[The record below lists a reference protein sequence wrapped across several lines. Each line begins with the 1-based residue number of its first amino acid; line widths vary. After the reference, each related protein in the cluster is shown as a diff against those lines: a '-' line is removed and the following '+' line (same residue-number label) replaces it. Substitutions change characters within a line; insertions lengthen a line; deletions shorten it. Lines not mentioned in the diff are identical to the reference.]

1 MINLNLFIELL
12 AASTGV
18 ASVWFAKR
26 NSIWVYPVGLV
37 SVLLYVQ
44 ICYQFGLYADM
55 VVNAYYFI
63 ISVYGWYHWTH
74 KSGEKKDREI
84 GRLSHLSNLLMALG
98 SIGLTYLI
106 FKILQ
111 NYTDSTVP
119 LWDAFST
126 SMFVFAML
134 AMALRKIEHWIYW
147 IIGDLVAIP
156 LFLSKELMLTSIQ
169 YFFFLILAVWGFVE
183 WMRLMKK
190 NEV

>member
-1 MINLNLFIELL
+1 LINLNLFIELL

>member
-1 MINLNLFIELL
+1 LINLNLFIELL

-106 FKILQ
+106 SKILQ

-119 LWDAFST
+119 FWDAFST

>member
-106 FKILQ
+106 SKILQ

-119 LWDAFST
+119 FWDAFST

>member
-119 LWDAFST
+119 FWDAFST

>member
-1 MINLNLFIELL
+1 LINLNLFIELL

-119 LWDAFST
+119 FWDAFST